1 MLRLKETE
9 IFTPCIKLPKTNF
22 TQILLSQKFN
32 TALSEPEDAYIVNA
46 LSDYFGVPVVS
57 YHEDDTNVWVE
68 LSTDVNTPYT
78 MEQMR
83 TLRDEN
89 NYITGLIT
97 ICVYDMIDMDI
108 ETFLDTLSTK
118 LTGTTILHDINYEF
132 IGNDNNDNLIFRV
145 TGDLDLIINDED

>member
-9 IFTPCIKLPKTNF
+9 IFTPCIKLSKTNF

-32 TALSEPEDAYIVNA
+32 TALSKSEDTYIVNA
-46 LSDYFGVPVVS
+46 LSDYFSVPVVS
-57 YHEDDTNVWVE
+57 YHKDETAVWVE

-83 TLRDEN
+83 ELQDEN
-89 NYITGLIT
+89 GYIAGLIA
-97 ICVYDMIDMDI
+97 ICVYNVIDMDI

-118 LTGTTILHDINYEF
+118 LTRTTVLHDINYEF

-145 TGDLDLIINDED
+145 TGDIDLIINDED